1 MFGLSFWELAMIL
14 VVALLVLGPKRLP
27 GLAKS
32 VGKGL
37 RELRKASSDLRSA
50 IEEPLEEVRKP
61 LEDLRNDLADTVHNI
76 EEEVEREARLEDGA
90 DKQPNPYEEG
100 GGAGEP
106 TEVEDRRREVEEMY
120 ASAARAELGGER
132 EEGEEEEGAR
142 AAQAR
147 AARANKPAREQDER
161 EPDGPERAE
170 QDEREPEKPAQAE
183 PEDKKPAPPPAP
195 KT

>member
-76 EEEVEREARLEDGA
+76 EEEVEREARLEEDGA
-90 DKQPNPYEEG
+90 DSQPNPYEDA
-100 GGAGEP
+100 GAGEP
-106 TEVEDRRREVEEMY
+106 TEIEDRRREVEEMY
-120 ASAARAELGGER
+120 AAARAE
-132 EEGEEEEGAR
+132 
-142 AAQAR
+142 
-147 AARANKPAREQDER
+147 EQEPETADAGR
-161 EPDGPERAE
+161 GDEPDGEH
-170 QDEREPEKPAQAE
+170 PA
-183 PEDKKPAPPPAP
+183 DPPPAP

>member
-90 DKQPNPYEEG
+90 DKQPNPYEEA
-100 GGAGEP
+100 GAGEP

-120 ASAARAELGGER
+120 AAAAREEVGGER
-132 EEGEEEEGAR
+132 EDGEAEEVAR

-147 AARANKPAREQDER
+147 AARAEEPA
-161 EPDGPERAE
+161 A
-170 QDEREPEKPAQAE
+170 
-183 PEDKKPAPPPAP
+183 PEDKEPTTPARPDP